1 LTLLIDSGAYISAIY
16 LVIFIISFA
25 ITSVILV
32 IRIRK
37 VLQGTKI
44 SIRKSILFS
53 AYYIAITSFLIYNSF
68 SLTVPVTYAI
78 PYALA
83 ALISTYVSYVYSKR
97 NLLFWKQ
104 DSINVY
110 VKGGIVLY
118 LLYVMALSIRIA
130 INFLFIGY
138 QEVTLNQQ
146 GDIITI
152 NRPMINTT
160 SALTTLSLIVTDFLL
175 VLGAGVLLGRNLRV
189 MKYYYHQMKNQ
200 NNNKS

>member
-1 LTLLIDSGAYISAIY
+1 LLIDSAAYISAIY

-32 IRIRK
+32 VRIRK
-37 VLQGTKI
+37 MLQGTKI

-68 SLTVPVTYAI
+68 SLAVPVTYAI

-110 VKGGIVLY
+110 VRGGIVLY

-160 SALTTLSLIVTDFLL
+160 SEFTTLSLIVTDFLL

-189 MKYYYHQMKNQ
+189 LKYYYHH
-200 NNNKS
+200 

>member
-1 LTLLIDSGAYISAIY
+1 LLIDSGVYISAIY

-68 SLTVPVTYAI
+68 SLAVPVTYAI

-83 ALISTYVSYVYSKR
+83 ALISTYVSYAYSKR

-152 NRPMINTT
+152 NRPMITTT
-160 SALTTLSLIVTDFLL
+160 SELTTLSLIVTDFLL

-189 MKYYYHQMKNQ
+189 MKYYYRQMKNQ

>member
-1 LTLLIDSGAYISAIY
+1 MLIDIGVDISAIY

-68 SLTVPVTYAI
+68 SLSVPVTYAI

-83 ALISTYVSYVYSKR
+83 ALVSTYVSYVYSKR

-160 SALTTLSLIVTDFLL
+160 SELTTLSLIVTDFLL

-189 MKYYYHQMKNQ
+189 MKYYYRQMRNQ

>member
-1 LTLLIDSGAYISAIY
+1 LLIDSGAYISAIY

>member
-1 LTLLIDSGAYISAIY
+1 LILLNDSEDYIIAIY
-16 LVIFIISFA
+16 VVTF
-25 ITSVILV
+25 ITSFVITSIIIV

-53 AYYIAITSFLIYNSF
+53 AYYIVITSFLIYNSF
-68 SLTVPVTYAI
+68 LLAVPVTYAI

-83 ALISTYVSYVYSKR
+83 ALLSTYISYVYSKR
-97 NLLFWKQ
+97 SLLFWKQ

-110 VKGGIVLY
+110 VKGGIALY
-118 LLYVMALSIRIA
+118 LLYVIALSIRIA
-130 INFLFIGY
+130 INFIFIGY

-152 NRPMINTT
+152 NRPIINTT
-160 SALTTLSLIVTDFLL
+160 SDLTTLSLIVTDFLL
-175 VLGAGVLLGRNLRV
+175 VSGVGLLLGRNLRV
-189 MKYYYHQMKNQ
+189 IKYYSRQIRNQ
-200 NNNKS
+200 NSKN

>member
-1 LTLLIDSGAYISAIY
+1 MILLNDSEDYIIAIY
-16 LVIFIISFA
+16 VVAF
-25 ITSVILV
+25 ITSFVITSIIIV

-53 AYYIAITSFLIYNSF
+53 AYYIVITSFLIYNSF
-68 SLTVPVTYAI
+68 LLAVPVTYAI

-83 ALISTYVSYVYSKR
+83 ALLSTYISYVYSKR
-97 NLLFWKQ
+97 SLLFWKQ

-110 VKGGIVLY
+110 VKGGIALY
-118 LLYVMALSIRIA
+118 LLYVIALSIRIA

-146 GDIITI
+146 GDIVTI

-160 SALTTLSLIVTDFLL
+160 SELTTLSLIITDFLL
-175 VLGAGVLLGRNLRV
+175 VLGVGLLLGRNLRV
-189 MKYYYHQMKNQ
+189 IKYYSHQIKNQ
-200 NNNKS
+200 NNNN

>member
-1 LTLLIDSGAYISAIY
+1 LTLLIDSAAYISAIY

-37 VLQGTKI
+37 MLQGTKI

-68 SLTVPVTYAI
+68 SLAVPVTYAI

-110 VKGGIVLY
+110 VRGGIVLY

-160 SALTTLSLIVTDFLL
+160 SEFTTLSLIVTDFLL

-189 MKYYYHQMKNQ
+189 LKYYYHH
-200 NNNKS
+200 

>member
-1 LTLLIDSGAYISAIY
+1 MPYDSQEYITAIY
-16 LVIFIISFA
+16 VIAFITSFA
-25 ITSVILV
+25 VTSVIIV

-53 AYYIAITSFLIYNSF
+53 AYYIGITFFLIYNSF
-68 SLTVPVTYAI
+68 SLAVPVTYAI

-83 ALISTYVSYVYSKR
+83 ALLSTYISYVYSKR
-97 NLLFWKQ
+97 SLLFWKQ

-110 VKGGIVLY
+110 VKGGIALY
-118 LLYVMALSIRIA
+118 LLYVIALSIRIT
-130 INFLFIGY
+130 INFVFIGY

-160 SALTTLSLIVTDFLL
+160 SELTTLSLIVTDFLL
-175 VLGAGVLLGRNLRV
+175 VLGVGLLLGRNLRV
-189 MKYYYHQMKNQ
+189 IKYYSHQIKNQ
-200 NNNKS
+200 NSNS

>member
-1 LTLLIDSGAYISAIY
+1 MTLLIDSGAYISAIY

>member
-1 LTLLIDSGAYISAIY
+1 LILLDDSQEYITAIY
-16 LVIFIISFA
+16 VVAFITSFA
-25 ITSVILV
+25 ITSIIIV
-32 IRIRK
+32 IRVRK

-68 SLTVPVTYAI
+68 SLAVPVTYAI

-83 ALISTYVSYVYSKR
+83 ALISTYISYVYSKR
-97 NLLFWKQ
+97 SLLFWKQ

-110 VKGGIVLY
+110 VKGGIALY
-118 LLYVMALSIRIA
+118 LLYVIALSIRIA

-146 GDIITI
+146 GDIVTI

-160 SALTTLSLIVTDFLL
+160 SELTTLSLIITDFLL
-175 VLGAGVLLGRNLRV
+175 VLGVGLLLGRNLRV
-189 MKYYYHQMKNQ
+189 IKYYSHQIKNQ
-200 NNNKS
+200 NNNN

>member
-1 LTLLIDSGAYISAIY
+1 LILLNDSQEYITAVY
-16 LVIFIISFA
+16 VVAFITSFA
-25 ITSVILV
+25 VTSIIIV

-53 AYYIAITSFLIYNSF
+53 AYYIGITFFLIYNSF
-68 SLTVPVTYAI
+68 SLGVPITYAI

-83 ALISTYVSYVYSKR
+83 ALLSTYISYVYCKR
-97 NLLFWKQ
+97 SLLFWKQ

-110 VKGGIVLY
+110 VKGGIALY
-118 LLYVMALSIRIA
+118 LLYVIALSIRIT

-160 SALTTLSLIVTDFLL
+160 SELTTLSLIVTDFLL
-175 VLGAGVLLGRNLRV
+175 VLGVGLLLGRNLRV
-189 MKYYYHQMKNQ
+189 IKYYSHQIKNQ
-200 NNNKS
+200 NSNN

>member
-1 LTLLIDSGAYISAIY
+1 LILLNDSEDYIIAIY
-16 LVIFIISFA
+16 VVTF
-25 ITSVILV
+25 ITSFVITSIIIV

-53 AYYIAITSFLIYNSF
+53 AYYIVITSFLIYNSF
-68 SLTVPVTYAI
+68 LLAVPVTYAI

-83 ALISTYVSYVYSKR
+83 ALLSTYISYVYSKR
-97 NLLFWKQ
+97 SLLFWKQ

-110 VKGGIVLY
+110 VKGGIALY
-118 LLYVMALSIRIA
+118 LLYVIALSIRIA
-130 INFLFIGY
+130 INFIFIGY

-152 NRPMINTT
+152 NRPIINTT
-160 SALTTLSLIVTDFLL
+160 SELTTLSLIVTDFLL
-175 VLGAGVLLGRNLRV
+175 VSGVGLLLGRNLRV
-189 MKYYYHQMKNQ
+189 IKYYSRQIRNQ
-200 NNNKS
+200 NSKN

>member
-1 LTLLIDSGAYISAIY
+1 MILLNDSEDYIIAIY
-16 LVIFIISFA
+16 VVAF
-25 ITSVILV
+25 ITSFVITSIIIV

-53 AYYIAITSFLIYNSF
+53 AYYIVITSFLIYNSF
-68 SLTVPVTYAI
+68 LLAVPVTYAI

-83 ALISTYVSYVYSKR
+83 ALLSTYISYVYSKR
-97 NLLFWKQ
+97 SLLFWKQ

-110 VKGGIVLY
+110 VKGGIALY
-118 LLYVMALSIRIA
+118 LLYVIALSIRIA

-146 GDIITI
+146 GDIVTI

-160 SALTTLSLIVTDFLL
+160 SELTTLSLIVTDFLL
-175 VLGAGVLLGRNLRV
+175 VLGVGLLLGRNLRV
-189 MKYYYHQMKNQ
+189 IKYYSRQIRNQ
-200 NNNKS
+200 NSKN